1 MTLSNLF
8 ESRFYSK
15 RYNGP
20 CPDRLPYVEKI
31 IEKHEITRI
40 KTLNRI
46 QEIDRIINGKRHK

>member
-20 CPDRLPYVEKI
+20 CPDHSSYVAKI
-31 IEKHEITRI
+31 IEKHEMARI